1 MQTGDARAE
10 CDGPDSEAR
19 VLSNMP
25 PEPFPDSSNS
35 HENDQKV
42 RFVDTDLSIQPSH
55 HGAPD
60 KENESNE
67 RGADKYYKDMQ
78 SIHGD
83 TVPPLQH
90 LVSVIPFFRRLHF
103 EKPLLKRHAQV
114 QDLGGL

>member
-1 MQTGDARAE
+1 
-10 CDGPDSEAR
+10 
-19 VLSNMP
+19 MP
-25 PEPFPDSSNS
+25 PEPVLDSSGS

-60 KENESNE
+60 KENEANE

-83 TVPPLQH
+83 TVPPSH
-90 LVSVIPFFRRLHF
+90 PLVLGTPLFRRLHF
-103 EKPLLKRHAQV
+103 
-114 QDLGGL
+114 DSI

>member
-1 MQTGDARAE
+1 
-10 CDGPDSEAR
+10 
-19 VLSNMP
+19 MP

-60 KENESNE
+60 KENEANE

-90 LVSVIPFFRRLHF
+90 LLSVIPLFRRLHF
-103 EKPLLKRHAQV
+103 TTAKAPCSGLDTRKSFYLTELK
-114 QDLGGL
+114 G

>member
-1 MQTGDARAE
+1 
-10 CDGPDSEAR
+10 
-19 VLSNMP
+19 MP
-25 PEPFPDSSNS
+25 PEPVLDSSGS
-35 HENDQKV
+35 HENEQKV

-83 TVPPLQH
+83 TVPPSQY
-90 LVSVIPFFRRLHF
+90 SVPDIPLFRRLHF
-103 EKPLLKRHAQV
+103 ERPL
-114 QDLGGL
+114 

>member
-1 MQTGDARAE
+1 
-10 CDGPDSEAR
+10 
-19 VLSNMP
+19 MP
-25 PEPFPDSSNS
+25 PEPLIDSSGS

-83 TVPPLQH
+83 TVPSSHRPYLTY
-90 LVSVIPFFRRLHF
+90 LYLGDCALKCHF
-103 EKPLLKRHAQV
+103 MVPCVA
-114 QDLGGL
+114 